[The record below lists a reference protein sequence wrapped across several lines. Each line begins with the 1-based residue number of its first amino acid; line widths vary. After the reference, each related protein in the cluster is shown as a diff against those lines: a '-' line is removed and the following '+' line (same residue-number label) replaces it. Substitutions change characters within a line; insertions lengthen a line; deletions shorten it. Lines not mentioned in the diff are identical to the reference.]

1 MKKHPF
7 IRFCFGSLIIFCAI
21 FNVSCDRG
29 ISTEEDIFRS
39 SVKRLSQL
47 IIEYENIPDETKLN
61 GTKAIISKNKEE
73 VKSFYEKTI
82 SEWQKIDN
90 NLLELKNSKLDDKWK
105 LDTIFCRAVLYT
117 KLVVMNSQNETV
129 SKTINILNDYVS
141 NFSNKEINSWTKAA
155 LKKAV
160 LNNYGK
166 VFTVQLSDE
175 ENIAIIFRMLIA
187 FQYMRLKE
195 YDRALQTYEA
205 LLTQYPQGFL
215 ADSVKVQIDTCRE
228 LREEDRT

>member
-7 IRFCFGSLIIFCAI
+7 IRFCFVSLIVFCAI

-29 ISTEEDIFRS
+29 ISTEEENFKS
-39 SVKRLSQL
+39 NVKRLSHL
-47 IIEYENIPDETKLN
+47 IIRYENIPDETKLV
-61 GTKAIISKNKEE
+61 GTKAIISKNKKE
-73 VKSFYEKTI
+73 VESFYEKTI
-82 SEWQKIDN
+82 NEWQTIDN
-90 NLLELKNSKLDDKWK
+90 NLLELRNSKLEDKWK

-117 KLVVMNSQNETV
+117 KFVEMNSQSEIV
-129 SKTINILNDYVS
+129 SKTISILNDYVS
-141 NFSNKEINSWTKAA
+141 NFSDKGINRWTKAA

-166 VFTVQLSDE
+166 VFTAQLSDE

-187 FQYMRLKE
+187 FQFMRLKD
-195 YDRALQTYEA
+195 YDRALQTYEPI
-205 LLTQYPQGFL
+205 LTQYPQSFL
-215 ADSVKVQIDTCRE
+215 ADSVRVQIDTCKE

>member
-7 IRFCFGSLIIFCAI
+7 MRFCFVSFIIFCAI

-29 ISTEEDIFRS
+29 ISTEEEIFKS

-47 IIEYENIPDETKLN
+47 IIEYEKIHDETKLN

-82 SEWQKIDN
+82 NEWQTIDN
-90 NLLELKNSKLDDKWK
+90 NLLELRNSKLDDKWK

-117 KLVVMNSQNETV
+117 KLVEMNSQSEIV
-129 SKTINILNDYVS
+129 SKTISILNDYVS
-141 NFSNKEINSWTKAA
+141 NFSDKEINRWTKPA

-166 VFTVQLSDE
+166 VFTAQLSDE
-175 ENIAIIFRMLIA
+175 ENIAIIFRTLIA
-187 FQYMRLKE
+187 FQFMRLKE
-195 YDRALQTYEA
+195 YDRSLQAYEA
-205 LLTQYPQGFL
+205 ILTQYPQSFL
-215 ADSVKVQIDTCRE
+215 ADSVKVQIDTCKEIRG
-228 LREEDRT
+228 R

>member
-7 IRFCFGSLIIFCAI
+7 IRFCFWPLIIFCAI

-29 ISTEEDIFRS
+29 ISTEEDIFKS

-61 GTKAIISKNKEE
+61 GTKAIISKNREE

-82 SEWQKIDN
+82 REWQTIDN
-90 NLLELKNSKLDDKWK
+90 NLLELRNSKLDDKWK

-117 KLVVMNSQNETV
+117 KLVEMNSQREIV
-129 SKTINILNDYVS
+129 LKTISILNDYVT
-141 NFSNKEINSWTKAA
+141 NFSGKELNRWTKQA

-205 LLTQYPQGFL
+205 LLTHYPQSFL
-215 ADSVKVQIDTCRE
+215 SDSVKVQINICRE